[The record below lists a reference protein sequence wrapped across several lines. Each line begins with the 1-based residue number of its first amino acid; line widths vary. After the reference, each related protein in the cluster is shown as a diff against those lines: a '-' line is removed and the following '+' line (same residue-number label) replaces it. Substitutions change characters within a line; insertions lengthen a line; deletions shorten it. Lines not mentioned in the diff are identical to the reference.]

1 MFFLLYRQTTTYKHK
16 QPYKAGN
23 DIIDIFT
30 SEDMENTPLR
40 SRVQFH
46 MDFKSGIFSSKTPV
60 SIYNKT
66 VDPKEGTHFVK
77 HLSGTP

>member
-46 MDFKSGIFSSKTPV
+46 IIEF
-60 SIYNKT
+60 
-66 VDPKEGTHFVK
+66 
-77 HLSGTP
+77 